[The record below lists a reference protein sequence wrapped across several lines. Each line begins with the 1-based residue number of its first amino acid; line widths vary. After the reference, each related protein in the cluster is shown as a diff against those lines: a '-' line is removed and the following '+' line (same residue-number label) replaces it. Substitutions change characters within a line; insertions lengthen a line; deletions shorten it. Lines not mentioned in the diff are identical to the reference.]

1 MTVSIPRSESCHLG
15 TFKQPPWRSRTVRG
29 RTCLCPERVFLVCL
43 WVGQVEDASIHSLWG
58 SLLQAARFYSECL
71 SGVWLTT
78 QELQRPMMVTQAFA
92 YRQKETRLEELS
104 ETWLSVC
111 PSPNSRECSPQG
123 MQIVW
128 FWCTTW
134 LYTIQNKPVLL
145 IAK

>member
-1 MTVSIPRSESCHLG
+1 MTVSIPRPESCHLG
-15 TFKQPPWRSRTVRG
+15 TFNQPLWRNRTVRG

-43 WVGQVEDASIHSLWG
+43 WVGQVEDAAIHSLWG

-92 YRQKETRLEELS
+92 YQQKETRYEELS
-104 ETWLSVC
+104 ETWLSVFVLHQTAE
-111 PSPNSRECSPQG
+111 SSLQR
-123 MQIVW
+123 MQTVW

-134 LYTIQNKPVLL
+134 LYIVQNKQVLL
-145 IAK
+145 ITK